1 MGKTN
6 KENKDGR
13 KIVAQNRRA
22 RHDYELFEHFEAGLA
37 LLGSEVKSLRDG
49 AAQLVDGYVE
59 IRNGEAWLIGINI
72 AQYSHS
78 SWQNHDPRRDRKL
91 LLHQKEIKKLDT
103 KVREKGFTIV
113 PLELYF
119 KDGLA
124 KIEIALAKGRKF
136 YDKRDKI
143 EARDQARMARGRSD
157 D

>member
-1 MGKTN
+1 MGK
-6 KENKDGR
+6 KYKSSDGR

-22 RHDYELFEHFEAGLA
+22 RHDYELFDRFEAGLV

-49 AAQLVDGYVE
+49 NAQLVDGYIE
-59 IRNGEAWLIGINI
+59 IRNGEAWLVGINI

-91 LLHQKEIKKLDT
+91 LLHAKELKKLDT
-103 KVREKGFTIV
+103 KTREKGFTIV

-119 KDGLA
+119 KEGLA
-124 KIEIALAKGRKF
+124 KVEIALAKGLKS

-143 EARDQARMARGRSD
+143 DARDQARIARGRGD